1 VNSAD
6 VKNFAFD
13 IVVSKRA
20 EYGYF
25 VHTSELQHQALGLV
39 TELKSG
45 ENARQLIFWGPDK
58 VIDLLQHLGLIKA
71 PPNLEKVHDLTPT
84 KQLLLYTYLGRF
96 WVTLLSN
103 KMEPTHYHVEDALS
117 SGKPISAEAN
127 MMISQIE
134 ELRHLSLYK
143 DTRSAVSRNQI
154 AEETSTNIHVEI
166 QRFLDQHAAR
176 SPHTARTYRT
186 GLARF
191 AEYLAERGI
200 QLSDAPANLTR
211 AVALDFI
218 PWLARQRFRQSAN
231 GPEQPLS
238 MRSRQLYVR
247 AVSGLYRQ
255 LALEGTIPLSY
266 SDYAALNIEMGKA
279 TNFKP
284 SPIEKRLPPED
295 VIQAIIEMVQSP
307 PISLSRAD
315 LDERQRRR
323 LNLVWLRDQAI
334 VLCLHSSGMRVG
346 ELVSLRRGDLDYT
359 DHGAW
364 VRGKGDRTR
373 FVRFS
378 HRAWAALMAYLD
390 ARHDE
395 AVGGTLA
402 DKPLVCRHDRGAGDQ
417 RRLPL
422 STLSIERIITFL
434 AKEAGVLER
443 FNLTPH
449 SFRHYFATRFLQH
462 TGDLALTQ
470 DALGH
475 ADPGTTRVYA
485 KTSKAQHIQAHE
497 SLFDKKDEGG

>member
-1 VNSAD
+1 
-6 VKNFAFD
+6 
-13 IVVSKRA
+13 
-20 EYGYF
+20 
-25 VHTSELQHQALGLV
+25 
-39 TELKSG
+39 
-45 ENARQLIFWGPDK
+45 
-58 VIDLLQHLGLIKA
+58 
-71 PPNLEKVHDLTPT
+71 
-84 KQLLLYTYLGRF
+84 
-96 WVTLLSN
+96 
-103 KMEPTHYHVEDALS
+103 
-117 SGKPISAEAN
+117 
-127 MMISQIE
+127 
-134 ELRHLSLYK
+134 
-143 DTRSAVSRNQI
+143 
-154 AEETSTNIHVEI
+154 
-166 QRFLDQHAAR
+166 
-176 SPHTARTYRT
+176 
-186 GLARF
+186 
-191 AEYLAERGI
+191 
-200 QLSDAPANLTR
+200 
-211 AVALDFI
+211 
-218 PWLARQRFRQSAN
+218 
-231 GPEQPLS
+231 

-295 VIQAIIEMVQSP
+295 VIQAIIETVQSP
-307 PISLSRAD
+307 PTSLSRAD

-334 VLCLHSSGMRVG
+334 ILCLHSSGVRVG

-422 STLSIERIITFL
+422 STLSIERIITLL